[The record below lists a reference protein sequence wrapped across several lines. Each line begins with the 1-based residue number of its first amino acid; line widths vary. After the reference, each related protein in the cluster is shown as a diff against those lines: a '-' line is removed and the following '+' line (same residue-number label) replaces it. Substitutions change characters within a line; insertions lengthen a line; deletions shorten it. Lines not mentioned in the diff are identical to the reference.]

1 VADTGQMIENP
12 VTGERMTFRRTSAD
26 TGGAELVVELELRAG
41 AFLPA
46 EHIHRRQE
54 ERFTV
59 LDGRLLLRSG
69 GDERLVT
76 SGESVAV
83 PAGMAHAWS
92 TDGSTPARVAI
103 TFTPAG
109 SAEHFF
115 ESFFRLAREGK
126 VNDRG
131 LANPIRMAQLSRTY
145 DIFLARPPIAVQR
158 PVFAMLDALGRVLGY
173 ERFPI

>member
-1 VADTGQMIENP
+1 MAEVGDVIENP
-12 VTGERMTFRRTSAD
+12 VTGERMTFRRTAAD
-26 TGGAELVVELELRAG
+26 TGGTELVVELELRAD

-46 EHIHRRQE
+46 EHIHQKQE
-54 ERFTV
+54 EKFTV
-59 LDGRLLLRSG
+59 LDGRLLFRSAG
-69 GDERLVT
+69 EERLVT
-76 SGESVAV
+76 SGESIAVA
-83 PAGMAHAWS
+83 PGTPHAWA

-131 LANPIRMAQLSRTY
+131 LANPIRMAQLGRTY
-145 DIFLARPPIAVQR
+145 DIFLAKPPVAVQR
-158 PVFAMLDALGRVLGY
+158 PVFAMLDAIGRVLRY
-173 ERFPI
+173 ERFPT